1 MDERMASTGTR
12 RPQLTVINPNAG
24 ARPEDTAREGL
35 SGALL
40 RFPLFYKILL
50 ANVALMAVLVVA
62 VVVVTHADLTADG
75 TRLLGLF
82 LLGMLASVGTNALI
96 LRLALLPLRQLQQ
109 TAEQV
114 HAGDTGARAEASRLA
129 DRDFR
134 RLTETFNAM
143 LESSESYRRRLRETA
158 QRAITAQEEERK
170 RIGREL
176 HDGIAQTLAAL
187 RVRIRVARALEDRSV
202 QDQLLERLGAE
213 LGEATEEVRT
223 IAQGLRPP
231 ALDMLGLA
239 PAIESHIRSISEATG
254 LAVDADLTGADGLLT
269 PEAELVVYRI
279 VQEAL
284 SNVARHS
291 NAGTVRLRL
300 TYAAGTVT
308 AMVEDDGRGF
318 EVDAELA
325 SGGLG
330 LFGMQERAGYVGG
343 TVSIESEPGRG
354 TRVRAVIPVVEKA
367 RYA

>member
-1 MDERMASTGTR
+1 MASTTTIR
-12 RPQLTVINPNAG
+12 RPQLKVIDPNAG
-24 ARPEDTAREGL
+24 QRVDGTAGEGL
-35 SGALL
+35 VSALL
-40 RFPLFYKILL
+40 RFPLFYKLL
-50 ANVALMAVLVVA
+50 VANIAIMA
-62 VVVVTHADLTADG
+62 VVVVSVVAITNADLTADG
-75 TRLLGLF
+75 PRLLGLF
-82 LLGMLASVGTNALI
+82 LLGLMASVGANAVI
-96 LRLALLPLRQLQQ
+96 LRVALLPLRQLQQ
-109 TAEQV
+109 AAEQV
-114 HAGDTGARAEASRLA
+114 HAGDTGARAESSRLA
-129 DRDFR
+129 DRDLR
-134 RLTETFNAM
+134 RLTDTFNAM

-187 RVRIRVARALEDRSV
+187 RVRLRVARAVEDAPV
-202 QDQLLERLGAE
+202 KDELLERLGSD
-213 LGEATEEVRT
+213 LGEATEEVRR

-239 PAIESHIRSISEATG
+239 AAIESYVRSISDGAG
-254 LAVDADLTGADGLLT
+254 LAVDTELSGVEGLLT
-269 PEAELVVYRI
+269 PEAELVLYRI

-300 TYAAGTVT
+300 SYAGGSVT
-308 AMVEDDGRGF
+308 AMVDDDGRGF
-318 EVDAELA
+318 DVAAEMT

-343 TVSIESEPGRG
+343 TVKIDSEPGRG
-354 TRVRAVIPVVEKA
+354 TRVRAVIPVVERA